1 MYICNLASFLHA
13 SLGCPVTRA
22 APFGVPNV
30 LRRVAARI
38 AAEIAARITASKN
51 FFRFSISDQK
61 FVWIFNFGSNF
72 GARVNNFD
80 KKNVVE

>member
-1 MYICNLASFLHA
+1 MYICNLACFLHA

-38 AAEIAARITASKN
+38 AAEIAARITAESQPR
-51 FFRFSISDQK
+51 FFLQ
-61 FVWIFNFGSNF
+61 VFNFGSKIRLDF
-72 GARVNNFD
+72 QFRIKFWSSSE
-80 KKNVVE
+80 KC